1 MKPATFDYKKPA
13 DLTETLSVLVTEPGF
28 NKILAGSQ
36 SLGPMMN
43 LRLAQPDRLIDIRE
57 LDALKRVV
65 QTADNLFIGAMVT
78 HANIEDG
85 ALPDVTKGMM
95 VHVASGIAYRAVR
108 NRGTIGGSI
117 AHADPAGD
125 WPTAL
130 LALGAQVVIDG
141 PDGTREL
148 DISEFQIGPFTVAL
162 EDNEILCGVRVPNMS
177 DAARW
182 GYHKICRKPGEF
194 AQSIGAFVSDPQL
207 GIARLVLGATDGAPI
222 ELNNLAS
229 TISNSKGVGF
239 GIEAARAALAETK
252 GTFESFKERIHAL
265 TLHRAVTR
273 AYET

>member
-95 VHVASGIAYRAVR
+95 VHVASGI
-108 NRGTIGGSI
+108 G
-117 AHADPAGD
+117 
-125 WPTAL
+125 
-130 LALGAQVVIDG
+130 
-141 PDGTREL
+141 
-148 DISEFQIGPFTVAL
+148 
-162 EDNEILCGVRVPNMS
+162 
-177 DAARW
+177 
-182 GYHKICRKPGEF
+182 
-194 AQSIGAFVSDPQL
+194 
-207 GIARLVLGATDGAPI
+207 
-222 ELNNLAS
+222 
-229 TISNSKGVGF
+229 
-239 GIEAARAALAETK
+239 
-252 GTFESFKERIHAL
+252 
-265 TLHRAVTR
+265 
-273 AYET
+273 

>member
-13 DLTETLSVLVTEPGF
+13 DLTETLAVLVTEPGF

-43 LRLAQPDRLIDIRE
+43 LRLAQPDGLIDIRE

-141 PDGTREL
+141 PDGRREL

-162 EDNEILCGVRVPNMS
+162 EDNEILCGVRVPNVGVITRY
-177 DAARW
+177 AASR
-182 GYHKICRKPGEF
+182 ENSLS
-194 AQSIGAFVSDPQL
+194 QSVPSCLIPNWALRGWFSVQPTVPQ
-207 GIARLVLGATDGAPI
+207 
-222 ELNNLAS
+222 
-229 TISNSKGVGF
+229 
-239 GIEAARAALAETK
+239 
-252 GTFESFKERIHAL
+252 
-265 TLHRAVTR
+265 
-273 AYET
+273 